1 MDRARV
7 NSREATAAG
16 WQGVREEAQLP
27 VHAGNYAPRATDE
40 PVSAK
45 RSWLG
50 FGMRIVRDAAIAVA
64 LMALVPITIVAVN
77 GDGIWRSA
85 IGRNTRSKIER
96 MELLRPFALPT
107 DPTVTPMRAGLA
119 FSALQPKLV
128 NDNFPSPQL
137 ASRPEATWRSAPLTS
152 EMFPTARPGE
162 YHGPASGKILEAVAH
177 GFTANEMEFLRT
189 LATAPAWREFDLIA
203 RAPAVD
209 FIGGRFVTP
218 FAPGAT
224 MNLMPTPNFGATK
237 EMAYAAVS
245 RAAYH
250 MAIGQRDSAE
260 TILRSIVSFGF
271 AEIDNGATLLE
282 QLIGTINV
290 GIGRDALRR
299 FYLISG
305 DPRAGTAP
313 LAPTLNEAANPPNF
327 FDPLARVA
335 SRAELRR
342 ELIAKS
348 ANPALHRAERF
359 ESLYLL
365 SASSCTNVRELLF
378 GTRTDVTDAFRAAR
392 RNLARYPSE
401 RAMVDLIDRSGPS
414 PTPNLLNGT
423 GPVEKLVI
431 STATIAGAVLGNPRL
446 AACTRIVLSRT
457 LFP

>member
-7 NSREATAAG
+7 NSRESSAAG
-16 WQGVREEAQLP
+16 WQGVREEVQLP
-27 VHAGNYAPRATDE
+27 VHAGNYPPRATDE
-40 PVSAK
+40 PVRPK

-50 FGMRIVRDAAIAVA
+50 FSVRIVRDAAIAVA

-77 GDGIWRSA
+77 GDSIWRSA

-96 MELLRPFALPT
+96 MEPVRPFSLRT
-107 DPTVTPMRAGLA
+107 DPTITPMRAGLA
-119 FSALQPKLV
+119 FNALQPKLEDV
-128 NDNFPSPQL
+128 NFPSVQL
-137 ASRPEATWRSAPLTS
+137 ASRPEATWNNAPLTS
-152 EMFPTARPGE
+152 EMFPTARQGS
-162 YHGPASGKILEAVAH
+162 YNGPASGKILEAVAH
-177 GFTANEMEFLRT
+177 GFTVQEMQFLRT
-189 LATAPAWREFDLIA
+189 LATAPVWREFDLIA

-209 FIGGRFVTP
+209 FIGGQFVIP

-224 MNLMPTPNFGATK
+224 MNQMPTPRFAATK

-282 QLIGTINV
+282 QLIGTVNV

-299 FYLISG
+299 FYLITG
-305 DPRAGTAP
+305 NPRAGSAP
-313 LAPTLNEAANPPNF
+313 LTPTLSESANPTNF

-335 SRAELRR
+335 SRAELRQV
-342 ELIAKS
+342 LIASS

-392 RNLARYPSE
+392 RDLARYPSE
-401 RAMVDLIDRSGPS
+401 RAMVDLIRRNGA
-414 PTPNLLNGT
+414 TPPPDLLTN
-423 GPVEKLVI
+423 PLEKLVV

-446 AACTRIVLSRT
+446 AACTRIILEQN
-457 LFP
+457 FFK

>member
-7 NSREATAAG
+7 NSRETTAAG

-40 PVSAK
+40 PVRPK

-50 FGMRIVRDAAIAVA
+50 FGVRIVRDAAIAVA
-64 LMALVPITIVAVN
+64 LMALVPIAIVAVN
-77 GDGIWRSA
+77 GDSIWRSA

-96 MELLRPFALPT
+96 MELLRPFSLPT
-107 DPTVTPMRAGLA
+107 DPTITPMRAGLA
-119 FSALQPKLV
+119 FNALQPKLE
-128 NDNFPSPQL
+128 DGNFPSPKL
-137 ASRPEATWRSAPLTS
+137 PSRPEATWRNTSLTND
-152 EMFPTARPGE
+152 MFPTARPNGFN
-162 YHGPASGKILEAVAH
+162 GPANEKILEAVAR
-177 GFTANEMEFLRT
+177 GFTQQEMQFLRT

-209 FIGGRFVTP
+209 FLGGRFVIP

-224 MNLMPTPNFGATK
+224 MNQMPVPRFAATK

-271 AEIDNGATLLE
+271 AEVDNGATLLE
-282 QLIGTINV
+282 QLIGTVNV

-299 FYLISG
+299 FYLITG
-305 DPRAGTAP
+305 DPRAGSAP
-313 LAPTLNEAANPPNF
+313 LAPTLNETANPSNV
-327 FDPLARVA
+327 FDPLARVP
-335 SRAELRR
+335 SRAELRQ
-342 ELIAKS
+342 ELISKS

-392 RNLARYPSE
+392 RDLARYPSE
-401 RAMVDLIDRSGPS
+401 RAMVDLIDRSGASPS
-414 PTPNLLNGT
+414 PYLLNGT

-431 STATIAGAVLGNPRL
+431 SSATIAGAVLGNPRL
-446 AACTRIVLSRT
+446 AACTRIIIGRT
-457 LFP
+457 LAP

>member
-209 FIGGRFVTP
+209 FIGGRFAIP

-224 MNLMPTPNFGATK
+224 MSQMPVPRFAATK

-250 MAIGQRDSAE
+250 IAIGQRDSAE

-271 AEIDNGATLLE
+271 AEIDNGATLLD
-282 QLIGTINV
+282 QLIGSVNV
-290 GIGRDALRR
+290 EIGRDGLQR
-299 FYLISG
+299 FYSITG
-305 DPRAGTAP
+305 DPRAGTAI
-313 LAPTLNEAANPPNF
+313 
-327 FDPLARVA
+327 LARPPLEFPSQAVIGRTA
-335 SRAELRR
+335 ADLSLKELRQG
-342 ELIAKS
+342 LIAKS
-348 ANPALHRAERF
+348 ANPALHSAERF

-378 GTRTDVTDAFRAAR
+378 GTRTDVSDAFRAAR
-392 RNLARYPSE
+392 RDLARYPSE
-401 RAMVDLIDRSGPS
+401 RAMVDLIDRSGASPS
-414 PTPNLLNGT
+414 PYLLNGT

-446 AACTRIVLSRT
+446 AACTRIIIGRT
-457 LFP
+457 LAP